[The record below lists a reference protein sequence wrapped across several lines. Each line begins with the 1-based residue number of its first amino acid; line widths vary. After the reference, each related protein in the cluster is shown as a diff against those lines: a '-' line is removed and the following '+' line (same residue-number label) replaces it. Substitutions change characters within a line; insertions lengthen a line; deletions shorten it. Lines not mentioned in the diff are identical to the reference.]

1 MERLERSSNSI
12 NIASFW
18 ENFELKKYNFD
29 PDYQRRGDVWNEN
42 KKSFLIDTIFK
53 NFPMPPIFLHQ
64 HIDSGSGKTV
74 YEIIDG
80 KQRLQSIVDF
90 INNKIALP
98 PNFSEDTFGNEKLNG
113 LYFKD
118 LDNEDLSEYKKSFW
132 RYIITIEYIDSDDR
146 SVINNIFD
154 RLNRNGEP
162 LNPQELRKAKYSLSS
177 FYRMAEDLSRDDYWT
192 SHLSRIEVNRYD
204 DVEFVSELLFV
215 LITGEIKDASMK
227 INLDSLYDEYCSSA
241 KELEMQERFNEYVT
255 QFRSITQKLD
265 SFALDFKGF
274 KIDSVSHLYGLWG
287 FAWRL
292 VIENNNNNYSERLNE
307 FYTQLRSKD
316 FSNEN
321 VKAYSTSMQANTKAK
336 SSRLRRL
343 NALLNYCGLQNIVE

>member
-1 MERLERSSNSI
+1 
-12 NIASFW
+12 
-18 ENFELKKYNFD
+18 
-29 PDYQRRGDVWNEN
+29 
-42 KKSFLIDTIFK
+42 
-53 NFPMPPIFLHQ
+53 
-64 HIDSGSGKTV
+64 
-74 YEIIDG
+74 
-80 KQRLQSIVDF
+80 
-90 INNKIALP
+90 
-98 PNFSEDTFGNEKLNG
+98 
-113 LYFKD
+113 
-118 LDNEDLSEYKKSFW
+118 
-132 RYIITIEYIDSDDR
+132 
-146 SVINNIFD
+146 
-154 RLNRNGEP
+154 
-162 LNPQELRKAKYSLSS
+162 
-177 FYRMAEDLSRDDYWT
+177 
-192 SHLSRIEVNRYD
+192 
-204 DVEFVSELLFV
+204 
-215 LITGEIKDASMK
+215 MK

-241 KELEMQERFNEYVT
+241 KELEMQERFDEYVT

-307 FYTQLRSKD
+307 FYTQLRRKD